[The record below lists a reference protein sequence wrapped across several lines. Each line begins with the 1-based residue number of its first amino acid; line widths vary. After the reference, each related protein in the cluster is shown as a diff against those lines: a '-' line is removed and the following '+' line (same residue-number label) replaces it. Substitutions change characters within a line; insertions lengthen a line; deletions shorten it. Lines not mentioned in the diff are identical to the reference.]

1 MLLDFFSSPD
11 QTMKKFLFFLPVWVC
26 LIQAKAQT
34 IEPCGFDTYRKE
46 WLKSPQNREAN
57 EYLEKRIKLYVEKQ
71 RSSRRSATVYTLPVV
86 VHIIHNG
93 EVVGT
98 CQNPDDATV
107 ATMITA
113 LNNYYRNT
121 NSLGIDIE
129 LNFQLAVRSGASCN
143 GSTTGINRVNGS
155 GVTNYTANGIS
166 YAGGSGASESAVK
179 ALSKWSSTEYINIWV
194 VNKINGGITGCPGG
208 GSGTFTAGFSGGPGN
223 PGVTDG
229 VVMVA
234 SQVNGTSTV
243 LAHEMGHYFNLLH
256 TFQGDSGGSLCPS
269 NTTCSTQGDLVCDTD
284 PHIRIS
290 DISTCPDMTI
300 NGCTMTSYQPV
311 VYNYMNYSN
320 CLNRFSAG
328 QKTRMRAVIDG
339 GSYRSC
345 LTSSLALSGT
355 SITSPTTPTS
365 SFSASFGVGTGTAL
379 GIERFQFN
387 TIDRGSQSSYGDGAN
402 YVDLTCSSAST
413 SVNRGST
420 YSFSL
425 KAAYINNHYARI
437 YIDYNNDGDFNDTG
451 ESVFNSSSSANI
463 ISGNI
468 TIPTSG
474 VTIVQNTLL
483 RMRVIANWTP
493 ILDPNSI
500 VGHSAS
506 LGAGQAEDYG
516 VTVLAALPVEL
527 VTFKAEEENKKVKVN
542 WQTASERESSHFV
555 IERSKDLYEFEEVA
569 NIDAKGTTSQSNNY
583 TWLDENPY
591 LGISYYRLTQI
602 DKDGTPQLYRSV
614 AVLVEDDDK
623 SITVFPNPSEGG
635 TIQVKGE
642 NLKQYDF
649 SLLTSIGDVVS
660 SKTEVVSEN
669 QVSVIPTQT
678 LQSGTYLLIL
688 KNQTIQKGLKVI
700 IR

>member
-1 MLLDFFSSPD
+1 
-11 QTMKKFLFFLPVWVC
+11 MKKLLLFLSLWVC
-26 LIQAKAQT
+26 ILQANAQT

-46 WLKSPQNREAN
+46 WLKIPQNREAN
-57 EYLEKRIKLYVEKQ
+57 EYLENRIKLYVEKQ
-71 RSSRRSATVYTLPVV
+71 RSTRRTATVYTLPVV

-93 EVVGT
+93 ESVGD
-98 CQNPDDATV
+98 CLNPNDASV
-107 ATMITA
+107 AAMITA
-113 LNNYYRNT
+113 LNNYFRNT

-155 GVTNYTANGIS
+155 GVANYTANGIS
-166 YAGGSGASESAVK
+166 FAGGSGASESAVK
-179 ALSKWSSTEYINIWV
+179 ALSKWSPTEYINIWV

-223 PGVTDG
+223 SGATDG
-229 VVMVA
+229 VVIVA

-243 LAHEMGHYFNLLH
+243 LTHEVGHYFNLLH
-256 TFQGDSGGSLCPS
+256 TFEGDSGGGGCPS
-269 NTTCSTQGDLVCDTD
+269 NTNCSTQGDLVCDTD

-290 DISTCPDMTI
+290 NIGTCPDMTT

-311 VYNYMNYSN
+311 SYNYMNYTN

-345 LTSSLALSGT
+345 LTQSLALSNS
-355 SITSPTTPTS
+355 SITPPTTPVVAFT
-365 SFSASFGVGTGTAL
+365 ATNGVGTTNVF

-387 TIDRGSQSSYGDGAN
+387 TINRGSYTSYADGTN
-402 YVDLTCSSAST
+402 YSDLTCTSAST
-413 SVNRGST
+413 TVNKGST
-420 YSFSL
+420 YSFTL
-425 KAAYINNHYARI
+425 KAALTNSHYVRI
-437 YIDYNNDGDFNDTG
+437 YIDFNNNGNFNDTG
-451 ESVFNSSSSANI
+451 ENVYTSPSFANSF
-463 ISGNI
+463 SGNI
-468 TIPTSG
+468 TIPNSG

-483 RMRVIANWTP
+483 RMRVIADWEP
-493 ILDPNSI
+493 IMSPNTITGYS
-500 VGHSAS
+500 SDF
-506 LGAGQAEDYG
+506 GAGQAEDYG
-516 VTVLAALPVEL
+516 VIVLAALPVEL

-569 NIDAKGTTSQSNNY
+569 TIDAQGTTPQSTNY

-591 LGISYYRLTQI
+591 IGVSYYRLTQI
-602 DKDGTPQLYRSV
+602 DKDGTTHLYRSV

-623 SITVFPNPSEGG
+623 TITVFPNPSEGG
-635 TIQVKGE
+635 SIQVKGG
-642 NLKQYDF
+642 NLSQYNF
-649 SLLTSIGDVVS
+649 SLLTSAGDVVS
-660 SKTEVVSEN
+660 TKTQVVSEN
-669 QVSVIPTQT
+669 QVVLTPVQVLQT
-678 LQSGTYLLIL
+678 GTYLLLL
-688 KNQTIQKGLKVI
+688 KNQETQKGLKVI

>member
-1 MLLDFFSSPD
+1 
-11 QTMKKFLFFLPVWVC
+11 MKKFLFLLPVWVC

-71 RSSRRSATVYTLPVV
+71 RNTRRAATVYTLPVV

-93 EVVGT
+93 EAVGT

-179 ALSKWSSTEYINIWV
+179 ALSKWSPTEYINIWV

-229 VVMVA
+229 IVMVA

-243 LAHEMGHYFNLLH
+243 LAHEMGHYLNLLH
-256 TFQGDSGGSLCPS
+256 TFQDSCPEVDCTSNGDR
-269 NTTCSTQGDLVCDTD
+269 VCDTD
-284 PHIRIS
+284 PHPQFS
-290 DISTCPDMTI
+290 LSLCPD
-300 NGCTMTSYQPV
+300 GAYACAGP
-311 VYNYMNYSN
+311 NYGIVAHNIMNYTN
-320 CLNRFSAG
+320 CPDRFTTG
-328 QKTRMRAVIDG
+328 QKTRMRAAIDAG
-339 GSYRSC
+339 GYRNC
-345 LTSSLALSGT
+345 LTQSLALSNS
-355 SITSPTTPTS
+355 SITPPTTPVVAFT
-365 SFSASFGVGTGTAL
+365 ATNGVGTTNAF

-387 TIDRGSQSSYGDGAN
+387 TIDRGSYTSYAEGTN
-402 YVDLTCSSAST
+402 YSDLTCSSAST
-413 SVNRGST
+413 TVNKGST
-420 YSFSL
+420 YSFSI
-425 KAAYINNHYARI
+425 KAALSNSHRARI
-437 YIDYNNDGDFNDTG
+437 YIDFNNDGDFDDTG
-451 ESVFNSSSSANI
+451 ESVYNSTAYANSF
-463 ISGNI
+463 SGNI
-468 TIPTSG
+468 TIPNSG
-474 VTIVQNTLL
+474 VAIIQNTLL
-483 RMRVIANWTP
+483 RMRVIADWVNITS
-493 ILDPNSI
+493 PNVI
-500 VGHSAS
+500 TGYDAS
-506 LGAGQAEDYG
+506 LGSGQAEDYG

-602 DKDGTPQLYRSV
+602 DKDGTPHLYRSV
-614 AVLVEDDDK
+614 AVLIEDDDK
-623 SITVFPNPSEGG
+623 SVTVFPNPSEGG